1 MTANLVEW
9 AHEIADGVLFPA
21 ALAVDRTGHVPDTH
35 WDTLAE
41 AGLYG
46 IAAPVDAG
54 GPGLDLP
61 QIIEILETVA
71 GGCVTTA
78 FTWVQHHG
86 MLAALAATD
95 NHQLR
100 DEFVPDAIAGRIRG
114 GVAYAGAV
122 PVPPR
127 MRAQRVSGGWRLS
140 GHAPFVSGWGIID
153 VIQISAGDVETGDIV
168 AGLVSA
174 EVQPGITTV
183 TAQPLF
189 VADAS
194 QTVALEVDGMII
206 PDDRIVSRVSR
217 ADFLAHQ
224 TFGSRLNAT
233 LPIGLVGRCARLLD
247 GGGESAAAA
256 ALRGEAD
263 AVRERLDAGLADAST
278 LLRARAD
285 GCELAI
291 RATGALVAA
300 CGGPSLLRS
309 DPAQLLARSALFTLV
324 AASRPELKRSLIDHM
339 SHTQE

>member
-1 MTANLVEW
+1 
-9 AHEIADGVLFPA
+9 LFPA

-35 WDTLAE
+35 WEVLAQ

-46 IAAPVDAG
+46 IAAPADAG

-61 QIIEILETVA
+61 QIVEILETLA
-71 GGCVTTA
+71 GGCLATA

-86 MLAALAATD
+86 MLASVAATT
-95 NHQLR
+95 NQALR
-100 DEFVPDAIAGRIRG
+100 DEIVPGAISGQIRG

-127 MRAQRVSGGWRLS
+127 IRAQRESGGWRLS

-168 AGLVSA
+168 AGLVNA

-194 QTVALEVDGMII
+194 QTVALDVDGLFI
-206 PDDRIVSRVSR
+206 PDDRVVSRVPR
-217 ADFLAHQ
+217 ANFMANQ
-224 TFGSRLNAT
+224 NFGSRLNAT
-233 LPIGLVGRCARLLD
+233 LPLGLVGRCVRLLD
-247 GGGESAAAA
+247 DAGESAAAT
-256 ALRGEAD
+256 ALRAEAD
-263 AVRERLDAGLADAST
+263 AIRERLDAGLGDATT

-285 GCELAI
+285 GCELAT
-291 RATGALVAA
+291 RAAGALVAA
-300 CGGPSLLRS
+300 RGGPSLLRS